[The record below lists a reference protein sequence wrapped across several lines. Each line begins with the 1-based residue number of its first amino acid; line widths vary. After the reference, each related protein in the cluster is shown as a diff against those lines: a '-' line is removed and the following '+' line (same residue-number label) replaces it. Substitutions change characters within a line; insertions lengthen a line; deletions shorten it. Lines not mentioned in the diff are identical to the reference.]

1 VGVKRKNK
9 DLRLNQR
16 DYNVSNNPMNAI
28 AATATDKELLEA
40 FRQEKSRAAAFEA
53 IIKKYQQKVY
63 WHARRMVID
72 HDDADD
78 VTQNTFIKAWENLE
92 NFREEAKL
100 FTWLFRVATNEALAF
115 LNKKKASL
123 YSSIDDAANELSSKI
138 THGDGFS
145 GNEIQRKLQLAILT
159 LPDKQRAVFNMKYF
173 DELTYDEM
181 AEITGTSVGALKAS
195 YHHAVKKIEIF
206 VQKS

>member
-1 VGVKRKNK
+1 
-9 DLRLNQR
+9 
-16 DYNVSNNPMNAI
+16 MNAI
-28 AATATDKELLEA
+28 AATASDKELLEA
-40 FRQEKSRAAAFEA
+40 FRKEKSRAAAFEA

-123 YSSIDDAANELSSKI
+123 YSSIDDAVNELSSKI